1 MDKKKIIFLGAIGI
15 LFIVL
20 VFITISNFNNS
31 DGNIQSDS
39 FKVPDVVAEN
49 SKDFYA
55 SKLAKANQ
63 NRNPQNDENINP
75 NAEFKTYARDS
86 SLNDTT
92 IITVNPELNSETEYK
107 EPVKPKPKTSSS
119 NQPRKVKKNQTPVNQ
134 VQTKTAET
142 VIDNTPKSGFGIV
155 RNENVKSTPVI
166 EAVPLKTN
174 DFFPIINETTVTI
187 RNNTNIVFILLEDLI
202 VGSETFKKN
211 AIAFGKAK
219 QYDHFFDVH
228 IYQIKNTDGL
238 MYNVEKLNIFVFDE
252 NYSRG
257 FKFEGKVDEGVKE
270 GTMETVSG
278 TSITEMGV
286 KTGAKLVDRVVNKVA
301 RKKEPTVSI
310 LRGYRIYIKT
320 IN

>member
-1 MDKKKIIFLGAIGI
+1 MDKKKIIFLGAIAI
-15 LFIVL
+15 LFIGL
-20 VFITISNFNNS
+20 VFITISNFKNS

-49 SKDFYA
+49 SKSYYS
-55 SKLAKANQ
+55 SKLEKANK

-75 NAEFKTYARDS
+75 NAEFQTYAADS
-86 SLNDTT
+86 SLNDTSH
-92 IITVNPELNSETEYK
+92 ITENPELDSETEYK

-155 RNENVKSTPVI
+155 RNENVKSTPTI
-166 EAVPLKTN
+166 KAEPLKTN

-202 VGSETFKKN
+202 VGTETFKKN
-211 AIAFGKAK
+211 GIAFGKAR
-219 QYDHFFDVH
+219 QYNHFFDVH

-238 MYNVEKLNIFVFDE
+238 MYNVEELNIFVFDE

-257 FKFEGKVDEGVKE
+257 FKFEGKLDEGVKE
-270 GTMETVSG
+270 GAMETLSG
-278 TSITEMGV
+278 SSITELGV
-286 KTGAKLVDRVVNKVA
+286 KTGANLVDRVVNKVA
-301 RKKEPTVSI
+301 RKKEPSVSI
-310 LRGYRIYIKT
+310 LRGYRIYIKP